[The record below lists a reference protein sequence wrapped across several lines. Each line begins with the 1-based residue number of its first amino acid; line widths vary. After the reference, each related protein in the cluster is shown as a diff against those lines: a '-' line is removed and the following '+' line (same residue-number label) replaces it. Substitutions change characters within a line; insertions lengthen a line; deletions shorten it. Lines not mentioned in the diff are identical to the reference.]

1 MQGAYQ
7 RWLQGGPSCPRQ
19 LLWLPGPL
27 PLSLNER
34 RGDWVKEP
42 PSKEAPVLR
51 LWGNV
56 TVGGA
61 SLDPV
66 PCSSQFGF
74 SQDPPR
80 GAPLTRRDAGR
91 ATGHSAGAVG
101 HAPCTPGARATAP
114 PS

>member
-91 ATGHSAGAVG
+91 ATGHPAGAVG